1 MLLAGLLRSAS
12 NAGRPMLIAMKE
24 SVDRQLLTLL
34 QGSRSNPWGA
44 TSYLAIENYLAEL
57 VGGQQSRLGK
67 DSGPDIL
74 VTRGDAPPLAIELK
88 ILNRRAFTKN
98 FRNRVSEMLATSVQL
113 RRSFRDEANVTAVVL
128 FYDNPADE
136 PAGRRVDASTFD
148 FATRLVRGKDGV
160 GFDSVLVGTAEAEM
174 RWQYVAAASDDNLL
188 VSEGPRSTGEA
199 LHLLTGSRPAPAPD
213 AAEASARR
221 LGRFLLVCDEWRSGR
236 GGISTVN
243 RELAIALAAAGI
255 DAAVM
260 VPHASADD
268 IKAAS
273 DANVALVTPARVPGL
288 TGREAL
294 LLRPIFADQ
303 SWIPDVIVGHGR
315 LLGPYAAAQQQEFFP
330 EARRVHFVHTDAEQ
344 LESAKEIP
352 GGRSR
357 MSDSAHRRRL
367 EQELAQSAHLVV
379 GVGPLLA
386 ASIRDDL
393 IGRGPVTP
401 VIGLIP
407 GLRDTF
413 DVSTTR
419 APVRNH
425 VLLVGRA
432 DDFHSKGIDIAAEAM
447 LRVADKWPSKAS
459 HRPVLIIRG
468 VPDEA
473 ATEVKDRLD
482 LILEGRVPNHLRPF
496 SETEEDVMQ
505 DLAQARVLLMPSR
518 HEGFGLAAY
527 EAIASGVPVIIS
539 AESGLAEFIRNSS
552 IDTSPSSI
560 ASTTNSRTGFAVDEW
575 VDAIQHVLDAP
586 DAARA
591 QAIALRDSVA
601 GLVDWPRSVAQLLAE
616 LASL

>member
-1 MLLAGLLRSAS
+1 MLREWLRQPAS
-12 NAGRPMLIAMKE
+12 YAGRPRLVAMEE
-24 SVDRQLLTLL
+24 SVDQHLVSLL
-34 QGSRSNPWGA
+34 QGPRADPRVTS
-44 TSYLAIENYLAEL
+44 SYLAIENYFAEL
-57 VGGQQSRLGK
+57 VGGQQPQRST
-67 DSGPDIL
+67 DFGPDIL
-74 VTRGDAPPLAIELK
+74 VARGDAPPLAIELK
-88 ILNRRAFTKN
+88 ILNRRAFPKN

-113 RRSFRDEANVTAVVL
+113 RRSFRDEASVTAVIL
-128 FYDNPADE
+128 FYGDPADE
-136 PAGRRVDASTFD
+136 QAARHGGASTFE
-148 FATRLVRGKDGV
+148 FASRLVRGDDGV
-160 GFDSVLVGTAEAEM
+160 GFDSVLVGTADAEM
-174 RWQYVAAASDDNLL
+174 RWQFVAAASDGHLP
-188 VSEGPRSTGEA
+188 VSEVPRSTREA
-199 LHLLTGSRPAPAPD
+199 LRLLTGSRPLPSPD
-213 AAEASARR
+213 AGEAPARR
-221 LGRFLLVCDEWRSGR
+221 LSRFLLVCDEWRSGR

-260 VPHASADD
+260 VPYASADD

-288 TGREAL
+288 TDREAL

-303 SWIPDVIVGHGR
+303 SWVPDVIVGHGR

-344 LESAKEIP
+344 LESAKEVP

-357 MSDSAHRRRL
+357 MSDSAPRRRL
-367 EQELAQSAHLVV
+367 EQELARSAHLVV

-393 IGRGPVTP
+393 IGRGPTTP
-401 VIGLIP
+401 VIGLMP

-432 DDFHSKGIDIAAEAM
+432 EDFRSKGIDIAAEAM
-447 LRVADKWPSKAS
+447 LRVVDKWPSKAS

-468 VPDEA
+468 VPEEA
-473 ATEVKDRLD
+473 ATEVKERLD
-482 LILEGRVPNHLRPF
+482 LILERRVPYHLRPF

-539 AESGLAEFIRNSS
+539 AESGLAEFIRDSS

-560 ASTTNSRTGFAVDEW
+560 ASTTNTRTGFAVDEW
-575 VDAIQHVLDAP
+575 VDAIQRVLDAP
-586 DAARA
+586 DVARA
-591 QAIALRDSVA
+591 QAIVLRDSVA
-601 GLVDWPRSVAQLLAE
+601 RLVDWPRSVAKLLAE